1 MRRVRL
7 RRGLLRRRAGEAE
20 APAAA
25 AVAAA
30 GGETTWS
37 LSEALLVPFSM
48 AVELVE
54 RRALAEALR
63 LAGSTMVN
71 RHELCLKK

>member
-30 GGETTWS
+30 GGEMTWP
-37 LSEALLVPFSM
+37 LLDAFLVPFSV
-48 AVELVE
+48 AIDALVE

-63 LAGSTMVN
+63 LAGSTMVD
-71 RHELCLKK
+71 RHVLC

>member
-25 AVAAA
+25 AAA
-30 GGETTWS
+30 GGETTWP
-37 LSEALLVPFSM
+37 LLEALLVPFV

-63 LAGSTMVN
+63 LAGSTMV
-71 RHELCLKK
+71 HPQHDCEK